1 MSLLF
6 DTSPQEPERKKP
18 KKRAGEPATVKEPA
32 AAPMPLPLPAVAIP
46 PLGRLDEGVACL
58 DTSCQAE
65 CHDIVE
71 EIKGQ
76 WRLECCFCG
85 TGQWVPVIRGH
96 LPPAAEGGDFVFRGG
111 RFDGQ
116 TIAEASRSARGLDY
130 IKWAAAEH
138 PRPAVKKA
146 CETYLASVALSR

>member
-6 DTSPQEPERKKP
+6 DTSPQEPERKKS
-18 KKRAGEPATVKEPA
+18 KKRAVEPAPA
-32 AAPMPLPLPAVAIP
+32 ATAAVVGLPSVAVA

-58 DTSCQAE
+58 DAACQAE
-65 CHDIVE
+65 CHDIIDE
-71 EIKGQ
+71 DRGK

-96 LPPAAEGGDFVFRGG
+96 LPPPAEGGDFVFRGG

-116 TIAEASRSARGLDY
+116 TIAEAARSARGMDY

-138 PRPAVKKA
+138 PRPAVKKT
-146 CETYLASVALSR
+146 CETWLASLSSVR

>member
-6 DTSPQEPERKKP
+6 DTSADEPQRQKKARRP
-18 KKRAGEPATVKEPA
+18 PVAEEPA
-32 AAPMPLPLPAVAIP
+32 AAEVFVPAALVA

-65 CHDIVE
+65 CHDILNE
-71 EIKGQ
+71 DCGQ

-85 TGQWVPVIRGH
+85 TAQWIPVIRGH
-96 LPPAAEGGDFVFRGG
+96 LPPPAEGADFVFRGG

-116 TIAEASRSARGLDY
+116 TIAKASRSSRGLDY
-130 IKWAAAEH
+130 IRWAAGEH
-138 PRPAVKKA
+138 TKPAVKKA
-146 CETYLASVALSR
+146 CETWLASMSAGR

>member
-6 DTSPQEPERKKP
+6 DTSPEEPQP
-18 KKRAGEPATVKEPA
+18 KKSRKRAAEPAPPA
-32 AAPMPLPLPAVAIP
+32 PAEAVATLPAVAVQ

-58 DTSCQAE
+58 DQSCQAQ
-65 CHDIVE
+65 CHDILDE
-71 EIKGQ
+71 SGGQ

-85 TGQWVPVIRGH
+85 TGQWIPVIRGH
-96 LPPAAEGGDFVFRGG
+96 LPEPAEGGDFVFRGG

-116 TIAEASRSARGLDY
+116 TIAQSARTERGMDY

-146 CETYLASVALSR
+146 CETYLASLGSPR

>member
-6 DTSPQEPERKKP
+6 DTSPQEPERKKA
-18 KKRAGEPATVKEPA
+18 KKRAVEPAPPAPGPA
-32 AAPMPLPLPAVAIP
+32 AASLPAVAIP

-65 CHDIVE
+65 CHDITDE
-71 EIKGQ
+71 DRGQ

-85 TGQWVPVIRGH
+85 TGQWIPVIRGH
-96 LPPAAEGGDFVFRGG
+96 LPPPADGGDFVFRGG

-116 TIAEASRSARGLDY
+116 TLSQTTRSA
-130 IKWAAAEH
+130 
-138 PRPAVKKA
+138 
-146 CETYLASVALSR
+146 

>member
-6 DTSPQEPERKKP
+6 DTSPQEPERKKA
-18 KKRAGEPATVKEPA
+18 KKRAVEPAPPAPGPA
-32 AAPMPLPLPAVAIP
+32 AASLPAVAIP

-65 CHDIVE
+65 CHDITDE
-71 EIKGQ
+71 DRGQ

-85 TGQWVPVIRGH
+85 TGQWIPVIRGH
-96 LPPAAEGGDFVFRGG
+96 LPPPADGGDFVFRGG

-116 TIAEASRSARGLDY
+116 TLSQTSRSARGMDY

-146 CETYLASVALSR
+146 CETYLASLGSPR